1 MNKLK
6 SFFDSVAEKM
16 KDRSVQKK
24 KEREITKKIKH
35 SASKKKNGFSFIGLF
50 SFIILVLYSVSLFI
64 PMLWSLMTSFKT
76 NIDYLSNGF
85 GLPEVWVNNYK
96 VVFKYFIVEVK
107 DGAGV
112 RNAEIGEMII
122 NSIVY
127 ALGGALVSTATSLC
141 VAYACSRFNFRFLNV
156 VYTVIIIAMIIP
168 IVGSLPSELA
178 MARSLGLYD
187 SLFGIIIMRAYVVG
201 LHFLIFYA
209 AFKMVP
215 KAYSEAAYVDGAGNF
230 QIFTRIMLPM
240 VSGPFFTV
248 VLLNFISSWN
258 DYTTP
263 MVYMPNHPT
272 LAYGLF
278 YFVNGS
284 YRLETSNVPMNLAG
298 CMLMAVPL
306 LIIFLVFHKKLLSNV
321 TTGGLK
327 G

>member
-1 MNKLK
+1 MLQIERKRKLNTNKK
-6 SFFDSVAEKM
+6 
-16 KDRSVQKK
+16 RYKK
-24 KEREITKKIKH
+24 KFE
-35 SASKKKNGFSFIGLF
+35 FSFISFF
-50 SFIILVLYSVSLFI
+50 SFLVLVFYSVSLFV
-64 PMLWSLMTSFKT
+64 PMIWSIITAAKD

-85 GLPEVWVNNYK
+85 GFPTVWVNNYK
-96 VVFKYFIVEVK
+96 AVFKYFAVPVEE
-107 DGAGV
+107 GAVNRQVG
-112 RNAEIGEMII
+112 IGEMLF

-127 ALGGALVSTATSLC
+127 SLGGALVSTITSMC
-141 VAYACSRFNFRFLNV
+141 VAYACSRFKFRFLSV
-156 VYTVIIIAMIIP
+156 IYTVIIVAMIIP

-215 KAYSEAAYVDGAGNF
+215 KAYSEAAYIDGAGNF
-230 QIFTRIMLPM
+230 KIFIHIMLPM

-263 MVYMPNHPT
+263 LVYMPNHPT

-278 YFVNGS
+278 YYINGS
-284 YRLETSNVPMNLAG
+284 YDQMTSSVPMKLAG
-298 CMLMAVPL
+298 CLLMAVPL
-306 LIIFLVFHKKLLSNV
+306 IIIFFGFSPNV
-321 TTGGLK
+321 
-327 G
+327 

>member
-1 MNKLK
+1 MSKLK
-6 SFFDSVAEKM
+6 GFFDSVSEKI
-16 KDRSVQKK
+16 RSRAVKKK

-50 SFIILVLYSVSLFI
+50 SFIILFLYSVSLFV
-64 PMLWSLMTSFKT
+64 PMIWSLITSFKT

-96 VVFKYFIVEVK
+96 AVFKYFVVPVK

-112 RNAEIGEMII
+112 RQVGIGEMLF

-127 ALGGALVSTATSLC
+127 SLGGALVSTLASLC
-141 VAYACSRFNFRFLNV
+141 AAYACARFNFRFLRV
-156 VYTVIIIAMIIP
+156 VYAVIIAAMIIP

-187 SLFGIIIMRAYVVG
+187 SLFGIIIMRTYVVG

-209 AFKMVP
+209 SFKSVP

-240 VSGPFFTV
+240 VSGPFITV
-248 VLLNFISSWN
+248 VLLNFIGNWN

-284 YRLETSNVPMNLAG
+284 FRLETSNVPMNLAA

-306 LIIFLVFHKKLLSNV
+306 LVIFIVFHKKLLSNV